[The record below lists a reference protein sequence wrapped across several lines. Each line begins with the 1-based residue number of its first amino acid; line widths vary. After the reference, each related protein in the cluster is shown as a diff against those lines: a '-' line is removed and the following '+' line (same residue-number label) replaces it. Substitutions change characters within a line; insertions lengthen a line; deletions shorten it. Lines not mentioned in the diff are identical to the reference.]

1 MLCVQLKLLKN
12 FFSGAT
18 KDALKTA
25 SERAIQEKAGA
36 TGDLIHNKIADTA
49 AKSYNN
55 NKITKTASRNAP

>member
-25 SERAIQEKAGA
+25 SEKAIQEKAEA
-36 TGDLIHNKIADTA
+36 TGDSIHNKIADTA
-49 AKSYNN
+49 AKSYSN

>member
-1 MLCVQLKLLKN
+1 MQN

-49 AKSYNN
+49 AKSYND
-55 NKITKTASRNAP
+55 NKITKTALRIAP